1 MFVLLSAIAASYG
14 GSSVVKES
22 RKNKDKEEEEQV
34 EKKEAEEPCSR
45 VASGQAALVGRW
57 QFLTMVK
64 IGSLLSVGLCRF
76 MEFME

>member
-1 MFVLLSAIAASYG
+1 MFVLLCAIAASY

-45 VASGQAALVGRW
+45 VASEQAALVGRW
-57 QFLTMVK
+57 QFLTIVK

-76 MEFME
+76 ME